1 MTLLSIL
8 DNEVLHLVA
17 ETSVIVIGS
26 ILMGILLGY
35 IYWGS
40 FKKKTEQLTNKL
52 DFERDLVF
60 DLRNQLKQVTNIR
73 DHLAS
78 ELSDE
83 RIKSS
88 QQSKTIYDQGL
99 QLYEHESRLS
109 ENRFLIDHLN
119 ETIRN
124 YEERLRI
131 IENEL
136 LQVKDVPVSS
146 KRTNNVHP
154 VRANY
159 EHVSQL
165 LGRQVTENDLTLISG
180 IGPRTASLLQKLGI
194 GTWDALALTPV
205 ETLREILEAAG
216 GNYKSIDPAHWPKQ
230 ASMAAQ
236 NEWRKL
242 RVYQETLKK
251 LDQ

>member
-1 MTLLSIL
+1 MVLLSIL

-17 ETSVIVIGS
+17 ETSAIVIGS

-35 IYWGS
+35 LYWGN
-40 FKKKTEQLTNKL
+40 FKKKTAQLTNKL

-60 DLRNQLKQVTNIR
+60 DLRNQVKQITNIR

-83 RIKSS
+83 RNKFTN
-88 QQSKTIYDQGL
+88 QSKTIYDQGL
-99 QLYEHESRLS
+99 QLYEYESKLS
-109 ENRFLIDHLN
+109 QNRFLIDHLN

-136 LQVKDVPVSS
+136 LHSGDVPTGS
-146 KRTNNVHP
+146 KKTHHVHP
-154 VRANY
+154 ARANY

-216 GNYKSIDPAHWPKQ
+216 GNYKSIDPSHWPKQ

-236 NEWRKL
+236 SEWRKL

-251 LDQ
+251 IGE